1 MEKPPSADKALK
13 ILALVCIIA
22 LTCVTLA
29 CIETKRNSQ
38 TRPVQ
43 EIITVRNQ
51 AVTLNNQNY
60 NISYSIKAQQSTIID
75 KILVKSSNA
84 TDPSVNTEVNGAT
97 VYINGTA
104 VNIANPLDYRID
116 SGNNLQVN
124 VIIPCTKAFSNETSI
139 SVFSLN
145 PYSCNYVKT
154 MLP

>member
-13 ILALVCIIA
+13 ILALVGLIA
-22 LTCVTLA
+22 LTCVILA
-29 CIETKRNSQ
+29 CMETNRNSQ
-38 TRPVQ
+38 MRPVQ
-43 EIITVRNQ
+43 EIITVGNQ
-51 AVTLNNQNY
+51 GVRVNNQDY
-60 NISYSIKAQQSTIID
+60 NISYSINAQQSATID
-75 KILVKSSNA
+75 KILVKSSNS
-84 TDPSVNTEVNGAT
+84 TDPSANTEVRGAT

-139 SVFSLN
+139 LVFSLN